1 MSEWRLVGFGDPNA
15 MRSTSAPA
23 APCGPSDGHHSAA
36 SHAPVAP
43 EADLV
48 PLLETSV
55 TLGTN
60 KSGGIIVLAAILHVT
75 GPETRVTGPYSAV
88 SEVAVARHLGAECL
102 SAQTPTCGL
111 QHRCVARV
119 VAARDLELGAVDQ
132 PKSGRDHVFVVCGF
146 RGLTDG
152 GCSVV
157 PIFTAVFHPVFIV
170 VVGESGDKCPVLFV
184 GCHVTVYLRWRYSH
198 VHYFI
203 VKLYDKDCSA
213 IKNWMRSQSQKTN
226 PFPSTLLCDRFLDT
240 KRNDYAVLSGRW
252 RHRTAVTLNVCPPT
266 SGFISWT
273 PSIAEGTL
281 ATMSLQDSTER
292 GTNLKSGFNSI

>member
-1 MSEWRLVGFGDPNA
+1 MRPTLLFVEQSEPSCLTQPQVDGVWRAYEFVIKCRIPEVVFVFIIEYVAMLIMSEWRLVGFGDPNA

-111 QHRCVARV
+111 QQRRVARV
-119 VAARDLELGAVDQ
+119 VAACDLELGAVDQ

-170 VVGESGDKCPVLFV
+170 VVGESGDESPALFY

-198 VHYFI
+198 AY
-203 VKLYDKDCSA
+203 Y
-213 IKNWMRSQSQKTN
+213 
-226 PFPSTLLCDRFLDT
+226 
-240 KRNDYAVLSGRW
+240 
-252 RHRTAVTLNVCPPT
+252 
-266 SGFISWT
+266 
-273 PSIAEGTL
+273 
-281 ATMSLQDSTER
+281 
-292 GTNLKSGFNSI
+292 